1 MRNKESRSNIAGDQ
15 LGMAS
20 VSYAAPHND
29 AALILLNLL
38 RQLNSCTAAH
48 VSAARGDRA
57 KTIAPVASCQHLEQD
72 VCHVVWD
79 KVFPTSKH
87 ETIIWRLL
95 AEDDGG
101 FETEMFLLSET
112 RNPLLQLRVHGIQIA
127 LQRWLFK
134 G

>member
-1 MRNKESRSNIAGDQ
+1 MRNKESRSNIDGDQ

-101 FETEMFLLSET
+101 FETEAGGGTDSAGGGG
-112 RNPLLQLRVHGIQIA
+112 RP
-127 LQRWLFK
+127 
-134 G
+134 